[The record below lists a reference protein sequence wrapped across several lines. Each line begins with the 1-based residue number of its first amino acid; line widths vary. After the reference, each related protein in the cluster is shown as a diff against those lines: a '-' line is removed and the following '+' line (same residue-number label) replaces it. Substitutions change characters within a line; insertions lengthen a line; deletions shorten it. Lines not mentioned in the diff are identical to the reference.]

1 MFDKL
6 RNLLG
11 VLTHPTAPTDPRM
24 EQQIHQLREKTP
36 VPVFWLL
43 GRTQSGKTS
52 IVRYLTGAERAEI
65 GKGYQPCTRFSSRYA
80 FPLEDAPL
88 LTFLDT
94 RGLDEPGYDP
104 TEDLARFNDEA
115 HLIVVTIKLLDHA
128 QEYLTEHLR
137 RIRAA
142 NPRRPVVLVVTCLH
156 EAYPRRQ
163 HPTPYPFGAD
173 GTPLPGSDVPAAVVE
188 SLQFQRQRFAGLFDR
203 LVPIDLTPPEE
214 GFEQPN
220 YGGAELR
227 QALLDLLPAALA
239 QTLRTLDLAQRN
251 LQDLYARRAQPI
263 ILAYT
268 TMAGTAGA
276 VPIPVVDIML
286 ISAVQTKMLYDLAR
300 LYGQPLTRQRL
311 GELTGAL
318 GVGLL
323 GRQAGRSLL
332 KLIPGMG
339 SVVGSVAGGALAA
352 GSTYALG
359 MAFCY
364 YYRVIL
370 EGQSPD
376 PEKLREYYKEQL
388 SQAQTAWE
396 KLHPAPATRP
406 AATPEVKP

>member
-6 RNLLG
+6 KNLFA
-11 VLTHPTAPTDPRM
+11 VLAHPTTPSDPRM
-24 EQQIHQLREKTP
+24 EQQMHLIREKTP

-104 TEDLARFNDEA
+104 AEDLARFNDEA
-115 HLIVVTIKLLDHA
+115 HLLLVTVKLLDHA
-128 QEYLTEHLR
+128 QQHLVEQLR

-142 NPRRPVVLVVTCLH
+142 NRRRPVVLVVTCLH

-163 HPTPYPFGAD
+163 HPPHYPFGPD
-173 GTPLPGSDVPAAVVE
+173 GEPLPGSEVPPQVVE
-188 SLQFQRQRFAGLFDR
+188 SLTFQRQRFAGLYDR

-214 GFEQPN
+214 GFDQPN
-220 YGGAELR
+220 FGGAELR
-227 QALLDLLPAALA
+227 QTLLDLLPAALA

-251 LQDLYARRAQPI
+251 LQDLFARRAQPI

-286 ISAVQTKMLYDLAR
+286 ISAVQTKMLYDLAK
-300 LYGQPLTRQRL
+300 LYGQPLTKQRL

-332 KLIPGMG
+332 KLIPGLG
-339 SVVGSVAGGALAA
+339 SVFGSVAGGALAA

-388 SQAQTAWE
+388 SEAQAAWA
-396 KLHPAPATRP
+396 KLHPAPGTP
-406 AATPEVKP
+406 AAAPEAKP